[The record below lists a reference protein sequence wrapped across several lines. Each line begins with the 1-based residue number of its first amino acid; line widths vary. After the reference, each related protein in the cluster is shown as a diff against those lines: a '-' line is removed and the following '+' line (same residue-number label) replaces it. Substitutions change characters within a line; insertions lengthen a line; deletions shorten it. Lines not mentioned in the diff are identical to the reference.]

1 MKEQNETACPLTIEV
16 IGEGLATA
24 KPDETR
30 VTLGVIS
37 EGVKLEELQ
46 ADNAD
51 KIAAIIEA
59 LTALGIAREN
69 MTTAS
74 FSIEPQYDYAD
85 GKQLFRGYKVTHLLQ
100 VSIAGTEAAGRIID
114 AAVAS
119 GANAVTDVTFRSSQA
134 AAAQRE
140 ALALAVRDAQAKALV
155 IAGTIGVSLSA
166 VPCKVEETQKTGFEP
181 VLFKS
186 AMPVGDAATTI
197 EPGSLSFKAAV
208 RVWFLYG

>member
-1 MKEQNETACPLTIEV
+1 MKEQNESACPLTIEV
-16 IGEGLATA
+16 LGEGLATT

-37 EGVKLEELQ
+37 EGEKLEELQ
-46 ADNAD
+46 ADNAA
-51 KIAAIIEA
+51 KIAAIIGA
-59 LTALGIAREN
+59 LTSLGIPREN
-69 MTTAS
+69 IATAS
-74 FSIEPQYDYAD
+74 FAIEPQYDYAD
-85 GKQLFRGYKVTHLLQ
+85 GQQIFRGYKVTHLLQ
-100 VSIAGTEAAGRIID
+100 VTIAGTDAVGRIID

-119 GANAVTDVTFRSSQA
+119 GANAVTDVSFRSSQA

-140 ALALAVRDAQAKALV
+140 ALAIAVRDAQAKAIV

-166 VPCKVEETQKTGFEP
+166 VPCKVEETPKTGFEP

-208 RVWFLYG
+208 RVWYVYA